1 VGVAAAARVA
11 FGRDQHML
19 AERGQMMTTQ
29 RTSIRRRLAIRRTA
43 HRPPWGWRQVGH
55 SSIVAPIAATLA
67 ATLAVGVGVALA
79 RVERE
84 RRAGTKRR
92 KRARRFGLNAD
103 EQLGAGLRRIA
114 LGQIDVAVEALRGAG
129 GGSPEQRVH
138 EARKALK
145 RLRALLRLLE
155 DELGERTY
163 ARESAV
169 VRDAGRRV
177 ARARD
182 AEVVLNTLDALI
194 ERHPKELGR
203 RRGVRRLRVRLQR
216 ERDGAAELAL
226 ADGERSGGDGLA
238 ELLALRIRVA
248 TWQLASDDGV
258 DAVEPA
264 LARIYGKG
272 RKRMRRAARA
282 SGTRAQGRKLH
293 EWRKRVKDLR
303 YVAEMLERADADERD
318 RDGRKKRKRAR
329 AQAAFI
335 GNVARRADDLGELLG
350 EEHDLAMLAERVR
363 AEANAGRATGA
374 PGRGSRKALLRAIAH
389 RRKRLRKRAL
399 RDGKRLYERN
409 PKRFVRRMR
418 RATTPPAR
426 V

>member
-1 VGVAAAARVA
+1 
-11 FGRDQHML
+11 
-19 AERGQMMTTQ
+19 MMTTQ

-43 HRPPWGWRQVGH
+43 HRPPSGWRQGGH

-84 RRAGTKRR
+84 RRANKKRR

-103 EQLGAGLRRIA
+103 EQLGVGLRRIA
-114 LGQIDVAVEALRGAG
+114 LGQIDVAVEALRGSGACSP
-129 GGSPEQRVH
+129 SPERRVH

-169 VRDAGRRV
+169 VRDAGRRL

-182 AEVVLNTLDALI
+182 AEVVLSTLDALI
-194 ERHPKELGR
+194 ERHPKKLER
-203 RRGVRRLRVRLQR
+203 RRGVQLLRVRLER
-216 ERDGAAELAL
+216 ERDGAAALAL
-226 ADGERSGGDGLA
+226 SDGERGDCDGLA

-248 TWQLASDDGV
+248 TWQLTSDGGIE
-258 DAVEPA
+258 VERA

-272 RKRMRRAARA
+272 RKHMRRAARA
-282 SGTRAQGRKLH
+282 SGARAQGRKLH

-303 YVAEMLERADADERD
+303 YVAEMLERADADR
-318 RDGRKKRKRAR
+318 RGRGGKKKRKRAR
-329 AQAAFI
+329 AQAAFV
-335 GNVARRADDLGELLG
+335 NDVARRADDLGELLG
-350 EEHDLAMLAERVR
+350 EEHDLAVLAERVR
-363 AEANAGRATGA
+363 AEASASRPAGA
-374 PGRGSRKALLRAIAH
+374 PGRGSRKALLKAITR

-399 RDGKRLYERN
+399 RDGALLYERK
-409 PKRFVRRMR
+409 PKRFARRIR
-418 RATTPPAR
+418 RAMTPPAR